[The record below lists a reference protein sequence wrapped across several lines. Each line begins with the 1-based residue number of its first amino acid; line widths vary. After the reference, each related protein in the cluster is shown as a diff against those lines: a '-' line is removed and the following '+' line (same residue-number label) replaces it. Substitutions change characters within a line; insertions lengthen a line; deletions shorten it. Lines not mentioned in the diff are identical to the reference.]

1 MKSKEANKTNSSVH
15 FLGESMARQSAFQFY
30 LTFRTGPLS
39 TSAKCVKELLQF
51 FNNLEHSSEMFMLTY
66 LVVVNKMP
74 FFIPGQVINH
84 MQKVVFP

>member
-1 MKSKEANKTNSSVH
+1 MIF
-15 FLGESMARQSAFQFY
+15 FLSLQDCG
-30 LTFRTGPLS
+30 TPRTGPLS
-39 TSAKCVKELLQF
+39 TSAKCIKELLQF

-66 LVVVNKMP
+66 LVVVHKMP